1 MLSEHAVVWNASY
14 WGVRSDPTCWMKSR
28 VGIRARPVVAEGK
41 HEIKIKKLRL
51 GILVGIVV

>member
-1 MLSEHAVVWNASY
+1 MECMLSEHAVVWNASY

-51 GILVGIVV
+51 GIVV